1 MGVRKG
7 KRIREEFQAKEQ
19 CAWAMNEGL
28 TCGKNREPLPGSR
41 REIGSGSERKAG
53 QAGESHTTKGPTA
66 LVPPS
71 LASPPSRS
79 CCVVA
84 YGSIL
89 PKILRR
95 ERDWGESLTMPFKKL
110 FYTQC
115 QGPAH
120 GWEVTLSFSV
130 DLGSFCACH
139 RT

>member
-1 MGVRKG
+1 
-7 KRIREEFQAKEQ
+7 
-19 CAWAMNEGL
+19 MNEGL
-28 TCGKNREPLPGSR
+28 TCGKNREPLRGSR

-53 QAGESHTTKGPTA
+53 QAGESQTTKGPTA

-71 LASPPSRS
+71 PASPPSRS

-84 YGSIL
+84 YGSIP
-89 PKILRR
+89 PKILRK
-95 ERDWGESLTMPFKKL
+95 ERDWGVPHDALQEDFLYPVL
-110 FYTQC
+110 
-115 QGPAH
+115 GPAH